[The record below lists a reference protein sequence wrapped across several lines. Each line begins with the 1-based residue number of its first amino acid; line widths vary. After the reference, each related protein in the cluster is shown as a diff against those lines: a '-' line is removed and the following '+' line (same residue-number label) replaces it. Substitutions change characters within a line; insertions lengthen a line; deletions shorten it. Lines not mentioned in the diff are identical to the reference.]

1 MTNPFHAILDFITP
15 YIKPVFRVIK
25 PLVLILLAF
34 PQNDTDTSILEERE
48 VSIEF
53 ILEAFKES
61 SIEKEELDIEK
72 EELDIKQEELDIKQE
87 EQNSGTKRAW
97 YRTKTKRSKKIGLEQ
112 EQQLGIDLEQ
122 EQQLGIGLEQEQQL
136 GIGLEQAKEKLQEV
150 FEKITKSYG
159 LSLEDVEPDI
169 EKKELS
175 IQEALTI
182 LEEKHDT
189 IQTIL
194 DKLEK
199 NRKKE

>member
-34 PQNDTDTSILEERE
+34 PQNDTDTSILEESE

-61 SIEKEELDIEK
+61 SIEKEELG
-72 EELDIKQEELDIKQE
+72 IKQEELGIKQEELSIKQE
-87 EQNSGTKRAW
+87 EQNSGTKRSW

-112 EQQLGIDLEQ
+112 EE
-122 EQQLGIGLEQEQQL
+122 QLGIGLEQEEQL

-150 FEKITKSYG
+150 FEKIAKSYG
-159 LSLEDVEPDI
+159 LSLEDVEPNI

-199 NRKKE
+199 NSKKE

>member
-61 SIEKEELDIEK
+61 SIEKEELG
-72 EELDIKQEELDIKQE
+72 IKQEELGIKQE
-87 EQNSGTKRAW
+87 EQNSGTKRNW

-112 EQQLGIDLEQ
+112 EE
-122 EQQLGIGLEQEQQL
+122 QLGIGLEQEEQL
-136 GIGLEQAKEKLQEV
+136 GIGLEEAKEKLQEV
-150 FEKITKSYG
+150 FEKIAQSYG
-159 LSLEDVEPDI
+159 LSLEDVEPNI

-182 LEEKHDT
+182 LEEKHGT

-199 NRKKE
+199 NSKKE